1 MAWTWTWRLK
11 LALMVVA
18 LVATT
23 GMYWGCN
30 RRLQRLQMLSQCKAG
45 AAGTLGASDLTADPI
60 VELVR
65 GLKKMLLELQSL
77 VTEEG
82 AMTRQ
87 GMLFEDLQAR
97 ISSRGQQ
104 GGGDSNALEKL
115 IQRLDTVHAGLARTA
130 ANLHKE
136 GMDTIEDYLQTLKK
150 DLQDFFQ
157 KAGQS
162 HNEDLVKKLDTFLK
176 KAFEKLKSDLEASL
190 VTCTTTIQGD
200 FNALKKNQS
209 LFGSAMA
216 DKFQEVLKEMAKN
229 YDNVQKVCK
238 ETRDLVRWQQSQL
251 EALQGRTDHL
261 PDRLCILRDTLN
273 DTQQLV
279 LDVKGLAEDLRGQ
292 MEDKSQQERA
302 DQSSRPHA
310 GWQPHPQPAPVAPTP
325 GVPTMLNLD
334 EQLPMLVGRPALTPL
349 TLQDGRVVCIPESHV
364 VSASVRCSL
373 RKTDFLPLAHRANFA
388 RALSAKGCM

>member
-11 LALMVVA
+11 LALMVVI

-23 GMYWGCN
+23 GMYWGRN
-30 RRLQRLQMLSQCKAG
+30 RRLQRLQMLSQCKAD

-82 AMTRQ
+82 AMMRQ

-97 ISSRGQQ
+97 IQAVVNKAVANSKAR
-104 GGGDSNALEKL
+104 EKL

-136 GMDTIEDYLQTLKK
+136 GMDTIEIEDYLQTLKK

-162 HNEDLVKKLDTFLK
+162 HNEDLVKKLDTVLK

-200 FNALKKNQS
+200 FNAPKKNQS

-229 YDNVQKVCK
+229 YDHVQKVCK
-238 ETRDLVRWQQSQL
+238 ETRDLVRRQSQL

-279 LDVKGLAEDLRGQ
+279 LDVKGLAEDLQGH

-302 DQSSRPHA
+302 DQSSPPHA
-310 GWQPHPQPAPVAPTP
+310 GWQPHP

-349 TLQDGRVVCIPESHV
+349 TLQDGRVICIP
-364 VSASVRCSL
+364 
-373 RKTDFLPLAHRANFA
+373 RAMLSQLLGG
-388 RALSAKGCM
+388 AL

>member
-1 MAWTWTWRLK
+1 M
-11 LALMVVA
+11 
-18 LVATT
+18 
-23 GMYWGCN
+23 
-30 RRLQRLQMLSQCKAG
+30 
-45 AAGTLGASDLTADPI
+45 
-60 VELVR
+60 
-65 GLKKMLLELQSL
+65 
-77 VTEEG
+77 
-82 AMTRQ
+82 
-87 GMLFEDLQAR
+87 
-97 ISSRGQQ
+97 
-104 GGGDSNALEKL
+104 
-115 IQRLDTVHAGLARTA
+115 HAGLARTA

-302 DQSSRPHA
+302 DRPRGHMLDGNLTPSRPRWPRHRGFQPCSTSMNSCRCWWGVSDVSGVSGLPLPPPRRLLAQKPAQLSVISMHRVHTYYRCLPRSSLACIHRVNPPRFTYLALVLSFALPA
-310 GWQPHPQPAPVAPTP
+310 GSGKPAS
-325 GVPTMLNLD
+325 L
-334 EQLPMLVGRPALTPL
+334 
-349 TLQDGRVVCIPESHV
+349 
-364 VSASVRCSL
+364 SASLCCSV
-373 RKTDFLPLAHRANFA
+373 DRA
-388 RALSAKGCM
+388 

>member
-11 LALMVVA
+11 LALMVVI

-23 GMYWGCN
+23 GMYWGRN
-30 RRLQRLQMLSQCKAG
+30 RRLQRLQMLSQCKAD

-82 AMTRQ
+82 AMMRQ

-97 ISSRGQQ
+97 IQAVVNKAVANSKAR
-104 GGGDSNALEKL
+104 EKL

-136 GMDTIEDYLQTLKK
+136 GMDTIEIEDYLQTLKK

-162 HNEDLVKKLDTFLK
+162 HNEDLVKKLDTVLK

-200 FNALKKNQS
+200 FNAPKKNQS

-229 YDNVQKVCK
+229 YDHVQKVCK
-238 ETRDLVRWQQSQL
+238 ETRDLVRRQSQL

-279 LDVKGLAEDLRGQ
+279 LDVKGLAEDLQGH

-302 DQSSRPHA
+302 DQSSPPHA
-310 GWQPHPQPAPVAPTP
+310 GWQPHP

-349 TLQDGRVVCIPESHV
+349 TLQDTGPTCAMTWSGEDLRDKGIHESVGMFVDEGLFFEALFCHE
-364 VSASVRCSL
+364 SA
-373 RKTDFLPLAHRANFA
+373 
-388 RALSAKGCM
+388 

>member
-1 MAWTWTWRLK
+1 MAPAPSNSTGQTYALLEAAVGAMAWTWTWRLK
-11 LALMVVA
+11 LALMVVI

-23 GMYWGCN
+23 GMYWGRN
-30 RRLQRLQMLSQCKAG
+30 RRLQRLQMLSQCKAD

-82 AMTRQ
+82 AMMRQ

-97 ISSRGQQ
+97 IQAVVNKAVANSKAR
-104 GGGDSNALEKL
+104 EKL

-136 GMDTIEDYLQTLKK
+136 GMDTIEIEDYLQTLKK

-162 HNEDLVKKLDTFLK
+162 HNEDLVKKLDTVLK

-200 FNALKKNQS
+200 FNAPKKNQS

-229 YDNVQKVCK
+229 YDHVQKVCK
-238 ETRDLVRWQQSQL
+238 ETRDLVRRQSQL

-279 LDVKGLAEDLRGQ
+279 LDVKGLAEDLQGH

-302 DQSSRPHA
+302 DQSSPPHA
-310 GWQPHPQPAPVAPTP
+310 GWQPHP

-349 TLQDGRVVCIPESHV
+349 TLQDGRVICIP
-364 VSASVRCSL
+364 
-373 RKTDFLPLAHRANFA
+373 RAMLSQLLGG
-388 RALSAKGCM
+388 AL